1 MSAVLVDAGPLI
13 ALLDRS
19 DPHHDACKR
28 AFQSNRDQ
36 LVTVWPAITEAAY
49 LLSTIAAQSAL
60 LEMIQLDTPS
70 VVLLQRDDIPR
81 ITELMRKYADLPM
94 DLADAAIVRVAEREG
109 IRRVLTID
117 RKDFSVYRA
126 KGLGKLTLLP

>member
-1 MSAVLVDAGPLI
+1 MNAILVDAGPLV

-19 DPHHDACKR
+19 DPHHEACKR
-28 AFQSNRDQ
+28 AFASLRAP
-36 LVTVWPAITEAAY
+36 LVTVWPVVTEAVY
-49 LLSTIAAQSAL
+49 LLDALAPQAAI
-60 LEMIQLDTPS
+60 LEMIALDAPAL
-70 VVLLQRDDIPR
+70 VPLGKEDVPR
-81 ITELMRKYADLPM
+81 IKELMAKYADLPM

-117 RKDFSVYRA
+117 RRDFSVYRA

>member
-19 DPHHDACKR
+19 DPHHVECKR
-28 AFQSNRDQ
+28 AFASIRDQ
-36 LVTVWPAITEAAY
+36 LVTVWPAVAEAAY
-49 LLSTIAAQSAL
+49 LLSTIEAQAAL
-60 LEMIQLDTPS
+60 LEMIALDTPAI
-70 VVLLQRDDIPR
+70 VPLGKADVPR
-81 ITELMRKYADLPM
+81 ISELMRKYADLPM
-94 DLADAAIVRVAEREG
+94 DLADAALVRVAEREG
-109 IRRVLTID
+109 IRRVITID